1 MSCGCWPV
9 GVLHAY
15 LPTSVPGERL
25 EVSSCGVASQ
35 SRVHAPITAWHVV
48 IEQAWALRPQYGT
61 LRTKSLQPTRGPL
74 AVMSSPVLITG
85 GPSGDWASWSWGRP
99 DRVVTVPV

>member
-25 EVSSCGVASQ
+25 EVSSCGVASP

-48 IEQAWALRPQYGT
+48 IEQAWALRPQHGALSAGRLWT
-61 LRTKSLQPTRGPL
+61 NAWVPSCDCQRR
-74 AVMSSPVLITG
+74 ADHG
-85 GPSGDWASWSWGRP
+85 GAIGGLGIL
-99 DRVVTVPV
+99 VVGAA